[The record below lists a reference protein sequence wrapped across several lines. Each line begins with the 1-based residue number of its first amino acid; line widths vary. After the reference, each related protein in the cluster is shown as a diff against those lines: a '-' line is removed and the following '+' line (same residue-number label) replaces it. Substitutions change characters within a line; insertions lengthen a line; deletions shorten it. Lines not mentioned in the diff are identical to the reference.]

1 MGFQVS
7 CVRYRKKVAQAVSV
21 KPRYGMSTATV
32 INKALIDS
40 LTNYGPTAGVI
51 DTTFT
56 LNAPVGSG
64 LYQYFAYPASYG
76 HAQFLDLDSNFY
88 GGWDGANDDP
98 MNVFGPVLFDY
109 DIGGGNMVPYYV
121 YRTDYP
127 DLTLSRWTASLD
139 PSA

>member
-1 MGFQVS
+1 MSFQVS
-7 CVRYRKKVAQAVSV
+7 CIRFRKKVVQAVSV

-32 INKALIDS
+32 VNQALVDS

-64 LYQYFAYPASYG
+64 LYQYFAYPAAYG

-88 GGWDGANDDP
+88 GGWDGAHDDP
-98 MNVFGPVLFDY
+98 MNVFGAILIDY
-109 DIGGGNMVPYYV
+109 DIGGGTIVPYYV

-127 DLTLSRWTASLD
+127 DLTLSRWVASLD
-139 PSA
+139 PST